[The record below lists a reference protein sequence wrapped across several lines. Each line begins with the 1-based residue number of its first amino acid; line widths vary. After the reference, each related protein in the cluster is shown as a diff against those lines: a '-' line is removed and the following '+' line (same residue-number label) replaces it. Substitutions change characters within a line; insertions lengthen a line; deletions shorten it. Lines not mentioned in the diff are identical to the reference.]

1 MTALATEIFP
11 ASELSQKKAES
22 LGSTLGGMLGGI
34 PRGTLTEIAGPGSSG
49 RTSLLC
55 GLLAEATSEDLGGSE
70 FCALIDAS
78 DTFDP
83 VSAAGAG
90 VRLSQLLW
98 VRCGGNAEHAM
109 KAADLLTQ
117 AGGFG
122 MVAIDLADM
131 PPRVLQRIPL
141 ASWYRLRQAVD
152 NTRTALVSVGS
163 YAHTSSCPALKIELI
178 RKRIA
183 WRGREPVRLLEGFEA
198 LATRIRN
205 HRSTIKSITVGR

>member
-1 MTALATEIFP
+1 MGAPAAAIFP
-11 ASELSQKKAES
+11 ASELSQKVSES

-55 GLLAEATSEDLGGSE
+55 GLLAETTAAGE

-78 DTFDP
+78 DAFDP

-90 VRLSQLLW
+90 VRLSQVLW

-122 MVAIDLADM
+122 IVAIDFADT
-131 PPRVLQRIPL
+131 PPGVLRRIPL

-152 NTRTALVSVGS
+152 NTRTALVSLGS
-163 YAHTSSCPALKIELI
+163 YAHTSSCPALKIELG
-178 RKRIA
+178 RNRVV
-183 WRGREPVRLLEGFEA
+183 WRGREPVRLLEGFDG
-198 LATRIRN
+198 LATRIQN
-205 HRSTIKSITVGR
+205 HRSTVRNIAVGR

>member
-1 MTALATEIFP
+1 MAALAAVNPTAVFP
-11 ASELSQKKAES
+11 ASELSRRESES
-22 LGSTLGGMLGGI
+22 LGTMLGGV
-34 PRGTLTEIAGPGSSG
+34 PRGTLTEIAGPGSCG

-55 GLLAEATSEDLGGSE
+55 GLLAEATAQAE
-70 FCALIDAS
+70 FCALIDAN
-78 DTFDP
+78 DAFDP

-131 PPRVLQRIPL
+131 PASVLRHIPL
-141 ASWYRLRQAVD
+141 ANWFRLRQAVE

-163 YAHTSSCPALKIELI
+163 YAHTSSCPALKIVLG
-178 RKRIA
+178 RKRIV
-183 WRGREPVRLLEGFEA
+183 WRGREPVRLLEGFDG
-198 LATRIRN
+198 LVTRMQN
-205 HRSTIKSITVGR
+205 HRSVVNNFAISR